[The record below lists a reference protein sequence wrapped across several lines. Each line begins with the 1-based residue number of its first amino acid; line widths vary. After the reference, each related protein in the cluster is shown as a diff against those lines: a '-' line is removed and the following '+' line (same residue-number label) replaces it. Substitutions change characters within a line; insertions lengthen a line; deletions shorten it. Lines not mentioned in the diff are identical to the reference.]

1 MLSKINEIR
10 VRFAPSPTGYLHLGS
25 LRTALF
31 NYLFARHQNGK
42 FILRIEDTDQS
53 RKVEGAVENLIS
65 VLKTMGLYYDE
76 GPGSGGDSGPYFQS
90 ERLDTYKK
98 YCDELIA
105 KGHAY
110 YAFET
115 EEELEKMR
123 SSQLER
129 GEQTMYDRSARN
141 LSESEVKEKLSSGM
155 PYVAR
160 LKIPLNEEIKFHDI
174 IRGDVSI
181 ETNLIDDQVL
191 IKSDGYPTYHLA
203 NVVDDHLMN
212 ITHIIRG
219 EEWLTSVPKHI
230 ILYRSFGWEVPQ
242 MAHVPLILNPDKSK
256 LSKRQGDVATEDYLR
271 KGYLKEAIINFL
283 ALLGWNPGE
292 SEKREILT
300 MDELEKLFDI
310 KRVQSKG
317 AVFDIEK
324 FKWMNGEYIRSYDID
339 KLTELCIP
347 FMQAAGFDISDIEKA
362 KRVVYVIRVKL
373 NTLDEIGVHAAQF
386 YRNKLEYSHEQKN
399 ILENETSKS
408 VLKLLAGRVEQFDE
422 ITTDN
427 FKQLIQDISKETGLK
442 GKDLYMPI
450 RLALVAEEHGPDLG
464 LVAYA
469 LGKEKVLERLLEA
482 L

>member
-1 MLSKINEIR
+1 MENNTVR

-31 NYLFARHQNGK
+31 NYLFARHHNGK

-53 RKVEGAVENLIS
+53 RKVEGAVENLIGI
-65 VLKTMGLYYDE
+65 LKTMGLNYDE
-76 GPGSGGDSGPYFQS
+76 GPSTGGDYGPYFQS
-90 ERLDTYKK
+90 ERLDLYKK

-105 KGHAY
+105 NGYAY
-110 YAFET
+110 FAFET
-115 EEELEKMR
+115 EAELEQMR
-123 SSQLER
+123 SSQLSR

-141 LSESEVKEKLSSGM
+141 LSYSEVQAKLSSGM
-155 PYVAR
+155 PHVVR
-160 LKIPLNEEIKFHDI
+160 LKIPLNDEIKFHDI

-191 IKSDGYPTYHLA
+191 LKSDGYPTYHLA
-203 NVVDDHLMN
+203 NVVDDHMMN

-230 ILYRSFGWEVPQ
+230 ILYKAFGWEVPQ
-242 MAHVPLILNPDKSK
+242 LAHVPLILNPDKSK

-292 SEKREILT
+292 SEKREILN
-300 MDELEKLFDI
+300 MDELVKLFDTE
-310 KRVQSKG
+310 RVQSKG

-339 KLTELCIP
+339 KLTALCIP
-347 FMQAAGFDISDIEKA
+347 FMQSSGFKTSDKEKA
-362 KRVVYVIRVKL
+362 KRVVFVIRVKL
-373 NTLDEIGVHAAQF
+373 NTLDEIGLHAAQY
-386 YRNKLEYSHEQKN
+386 YREKLEYTTEQKN
-399 ILENETSKS
+399 VLEKETSKS
-408 VLKLLAGRVEQFDE
+408 LLKVLSAKVEQLEE
-422 ITTDN
+422 ITADN
-427 FKQLIQDISKETGLK
+427 FKHLIQEISIESGLK

-464 LVAYA
+464 LIAYA
-469 LGKEKVLERLLEA
+469 LGIKKVRERLKTA
-482 L
+482 Y